1 MSEINRARKSQ
12 QLISYLALR
21 KLIGTTGVLLP
32 VILPLSCVIIGENTM
47 MQDSISD
54 YYYTEGRNFLVGILF
69 VLGFFLLTYRGYD
82 KEDDRFA
89 NFGFAF
95 ALGVALFPCQNEMKL
110 IRIIHFV
117 SALLLFVVFIW
128 FSLRLFTKSVKE
140 AGPTRERQQRNTRYI
155 ISGWIMISCIA
166 CIGISL
172 IALTEEQRAWYNTT
186 FWFESVAL
194 WAFGYSWL
202 TKGKFLWKDEPSS

>member
-1 MSEINRARKSQ
+1 MNTLARKSQ

-32 VILPLSCVIIGENTM
+32 LLLPLSCLIIGENTAL
-47 MQDSISD
+47 QDSISD

-110 IRIIHFV
+110 IRIIHFG
-117 SALLLFVVFIW
+117 SALMLFVVFIW

-140 AGPTRERQQRNTRYI
+140 AKQTPERLQRNTRYI
-155 ISGWIMISCIA
+155 VSGWIMIACIA
-166 CIGISL
+166 SIGISL
-172 IALTEEQRAWYNTT
+172 VALTEEQRAWYNTT

-202 TKGKFLWKDEPSS
+202 TKGKFLWKDEPSL

>member
-1 MSEINRARKSQ
+1 MPETNQLRKSQ

-32 VILPLSCVIIGENTM
+32 VLLPLSCLIIGENTVL
-47 MQDSISD
+47 QDSISD
-54 YYYTEGRNFLVGILF
+54 YYYTEGRNFLVGVLF

-82 KEDDRFA
+82 REDDRFA

-95 ALGVALFPCQNEMKL
+95 ALGVALFPCQNEWKL
-110 IRIIHFV
+110 VRSIHFG
-117 SALLLFVVFIW
+117 SALMLFAVFIW

-140 AGPTRERQQRNTRYI
+140 AEPTRERQQRNTRYI
-155 ISGWIMISCIA
+155 VSGWIMIACIA
-166 CIGISL
+166 SIGLSL
-172 IALTEEQRAWYNTT
+172 AVLTEEQRAWYNTT

-194 WAFGYSWL
+194 WAFG
-202 TKGKFLWKDEPSS
+202 